1 MLHCGIVSRIIA
13 PPPFFYRVNQKLRSP
28 ESVDLPVEL
37 YIAKR
42 SALRAQIFILEV
54 ARKRLVTF
62 LHEGGCFG
70 VKMSDKLLTFSR
82 HKNKTRNAATL
93 GPASWQE
100 EHQVLAIP
108 ANQRTSRSVTV
119 LLSAFWRVF
128 ESRLGQ
134 YLSNSLAGV
143 IKKPGGVVRDSERR
157 FTG

>member
-1 MLHCGIVSRIIA
+1 M
-13 PPPFFYRVNQKLRSP
+13 
-28 ESVDLPVEL
+28 SVDLPVEL
-37 YIAKR
+37 HVAKR
-42 SALRAQIFILEV
+42 SALTAEMFILEIEL
-54 ARKRLVTF
+54 KRHVTV
-62 LHEGGCFG
+62 LHGGGCFG

-119 LLSAFWRVF
+119 LPSAVWRVF

-143 IKKPGGVVRDSERR
+143 IKKPGGVVRDSERC

>member
-1 MLHCGIVSRIIA
+1 MLHCGIISRISA
-13 PPPFFYRVNQKLRSP
+13 LFFFLPCEPKLRSP
-28 ESVDLPVEL
+28 ASVDEL
-37 YIAKR
+37 YIANC
-42 SALRAQIFILEV
+42 SALTAQIFILEV

-62 LHEGGCFG
+62 LHGGGCFG

-119 LLSAFWRVF
+119 LLSAVWRVF

-143 IKKPGGVVRDSERR
+143 IKKPGGIVRDSERC
-157 FTG
+157 FTC